1 MLTFTSAVGKLT
13 IRVLGQHHS
22 LLQVISQS
30 YCQVFV
36 KSYNFVFEKINIA
49 YAPYQMCQKTRSSVH
64 IHYINTPRVLSKIH
78 PKTAFLH
85 NISIVSTN
93 MTMTLFRKHFFMEQN
108 NSQRPY
114 RPKIAGIL
122 FVCNDPAQLL
132 ACKVNTLPLKAARDG
147 CATVWTACRRQR
159 WWCHRV
165 DRSYITTWV
174 LVSELSDRQKQQTRD
189 QYNRRGAPDNIT

>member
-1 MLTFTSAVGKLT
+1 MLPIKSVKKPGQVYTST
-13 IRVLGQHHS
+13 ISVRHVF
-22 LLQVISQS
+22 
-30 YCQVFV
+30 CQ
-36 KSYNFVFEKINIA
+36 
-49 YAPYQMCQKTRSSVH
+49 
-64 IHYINTPRVLSKIH
+64 
-78 PKTAFLH
+78 KTAFLH

-108 NSQRPY
+108 NSQRPSG
-114 RPKIAGIL
+114 PKIAGIL

-189 QYNRRGAPDNIT
+189 KYKVGGGAPR

>member
-1 MLTFTSAVGKLT
+1 MLKTLIMAAMQSGDSLVIIFPLATMLTFTSAVAKLT

-49 YAPYQMCQKTRSSVH
+49 YAPYQKCKKTRSSVH
-64 IHYINTPRVLSKIH
+64 IHYISTPRVLSKTH
-78 PKTAFLH
+78 QKTAFLH

-108 NSQRPY
+108 NSQMPY

-122 FVCNDPAQLL
+122 FVCYDPAQF
-132 ACKVNTLPLKAARDG
+132 ACLQGQYIAAQG
-147 CATVWTACRRQR
+147 CQGRLR
-159 WWCHRV
+159 HSV
-165 DRSYITTWV
+165 DSM
-174 LVSELSDRQKQQTRD
+174 
-189 QYNRRGAPDNIT
+189 